1 MMIMPTRSQSSSLS
15 SAGLFD
21 LAMTEDETL
30 AGFGEE
36 VQPSPEQPGTLVAG
50 RYELVS
56 VLGEGGTG
64 KVWLARQF
72 DPVKRDVAVKI
83 IRPGLL
89 MKPVSA
95 RFNREHQVLA
105 RLGHPHVAAVFD
117 AGELADGRTFFVM
130 EKVAGSAITRWVR
143 DRSLPVRERLSIMH
157 QACLAVEH
165 VHQRGILHRD
175 LKPSNVMVMEI
186 DGAPMVKVIDFGIA
200 KALEGDLALG
210 QEATLRGTVLGT
222 PRYMSPEQA
231 ALSGQEVDAGAD
243 VYSLGVLLYEVL
255 TGTTPIREEEEKKN
269 TPLRELLRR
278 VCEEETEPPSKRVCQ
293 NAPAH
298 AIPARELRG
307 DLDWVT
313 LKALH
318 KDRALRYASAQAL
331 ANDLQRHLDG
341 QAVEAGPPGFGYRAS
356 KWLSRNR
363 SALRATA
370 AVLAAV
376 LAGTAA
382 TWWALDREGQQ
393 RELALNQT
401 ELAGQVSA
409 QLNELLT
416 NAKAHAESGGNTQ
429 VLRKLADE
437 QAEGMARFSNQPRM
451 EAGLAWQLG
460 GLYTVLGEPARAQ
473 PWFVRHAELIA
484 QLEGPKS
491 AAAIEALYETGW
503 RYVDL
508 QDHAKAIAVLRRCIE
523 GFDHL
528 PNGRINGLLARKELG
543 RSLARSGRHE
553 EAQRVMQQAVGGL
566 EQAAPEMLAR
576 VLRDQAEV
584 LRAGGRNDEA
594 AAALHRALRVLP
606 EVPENAPQRAYI
618 LLTLSTV
625 DRERNRYEEALAAS
639 TERLRLLETQFGH
652 THQKVLDALLDHS
665 MLASRLPE
673 LPGAEEAARRALE
686 LARSAAH
693 ESKLAV
699 AWTRLAEC
707 LRLKGDRTAS
717 EQAVRDALK
726 ELEGRKAEPW
736 RVLDLHRRLGD
747 LLVSRRDFAAA
758 LGAYEVAA
766 ATWFDDAPGRP
777 PENTRLL
784 PVSLIMFYKSAME
797 HGSPLAD
804 ENELSRWQARL
815 AELDKKH
822 ARGGAKND

>member
-1 MMIMPTRSQSSSLS
+1 
-15 SAGLFD
+15 
-21 LAMTEDETL
+21 MTDDETL
-30 AGFGEE
+30 GAGED
-36 VQPSPEQPGTLVAG
+36 VPPSPEQPGMRVAA

-64 KVWLARQF
+64 KVWLARQL
-72 DPVKRDVAVKI
+72 DPVKRDVALKI

-105 RLGHPHVAAVFD
+105 RLGHPNVAAVFD
-117 AGELADGRTFFVM
+117 AGELEDGRTFFAM
-130 EKVAGSAITRWVR
+130 EKVTGSAITRWVR
-143 DRSLPVRERLSIMH
+143 DRGLPLRERVSIIH

-165 VHQRGILHRD
+165 AHQRGILHRD

-186 DGAPMVKVIDFGIA
+186 DGAPVVKVIDFGIA
-200 KALEGDLALG
+200 KALEGDLAHG
-210 QEATLRGTVLGT
+210 QDATLRGTVLGT

-231 ALSGQEVDAGAD
+231 ALSGLEVDAGTD

-255 TGTTPIREEEEKKN
+255 TGTTPIREEDEKKN

-278 VCEEETEPPSKRVCQ
+278 VCEDEIEPPSRRVAA

-298 AIPARELRG
+298 AIPARDLKGE
-307 DLDWVT
+307 LDWVT
-313 LKALH
+313 LRALQ
-318 KDRALRYASAQAL
+318 KDRSLRYASAQAL

-341 QAVEAGPPGFGYRAS
+341 QAVEAGPPGLGYRAS

-363 SALRATA
+363 AALRATA

-376 LAGTAA
+376 VAGTAT

-393 RELALNQT
+393 RKLALNQA

-409 QLNELLT
+409 QLNELLN

-437 QAEGMARFSNQPRM
+437 QAAGMARFASQPRM

-484 QLEGPKS
+484 RLDGPDS

-508 QDHAKAIAVLRRCIE
+508 QDHVKAIAVLRRCIE

-528 PNGRINGLLARKELG
+528 PNGRFNGLLARKELA
-543 RSLARSGRHE
+543 RSLARSGRHD
-553 EAQRVMQQAVGGL
+553 EAQKVMQQAVAGL
-566 EQAAPEMLAR
+566 ADGDPVLFSR

-584 LRAGGRNDEA
+584 LRVAGRNDEA
-594 AAALHRALRVLP
+594 AAALHRALKVLP
-606 EVPENAPQRAYI
+606 QEKANAPQRAYI

-625 DRERNRYEEALAAS
+625 DHERHRYEDALEAS
-639 TERLRLLETQFGH
+639 TERLRLLESQFGPAH
-652 THQKVLDALLDHS
+652 LKVLDALLDHS
-665 MLASRLPE
+665 QLASRLPG
-673 LPGAEEAARRALE
+673 LPGAEETARRALA

-699 AWTRLAEC
+699 AWTRVAEC
-707 LRLKGDRTAS
+707 LRLKGDHAAS

-726 ELEGRKAEPW
+726 ELEGRKALPW

-758 LGAYEVAA
+758 LDAYETAA
-766 ATWFDDAPGRP
+766 ATWFDEAPGRP
-777 PENTRLL
+777 PEHTRLL
-784 PVSLIMFYKSAME
+784 PVSIIMFHKTARE

-804 ENELSRWQARL
+804 EAEQARWQARL
-815 AELDKKH
+815 DELDKRH
-822 ARGGAKND
+822 PQNNAKSG